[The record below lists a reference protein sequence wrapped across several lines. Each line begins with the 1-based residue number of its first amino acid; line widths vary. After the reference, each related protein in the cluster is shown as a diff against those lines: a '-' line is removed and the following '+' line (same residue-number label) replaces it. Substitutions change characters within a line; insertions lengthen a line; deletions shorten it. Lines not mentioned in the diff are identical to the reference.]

1 MNSKNRMYKLQN
13 GTETAIWAH
22 DEIICLRE
30 QLAQAQAEKLYTQ
43 TKTQKKILKES
54 IQEIEAKVADLI
66 SERDQLL
73 KQLNEVSK

>member
-1 MNSKNRMYKLQN
+1 MNNENRMYKLQN